1 MTKYDF
7 ILMSGEA
14 DAFLKKLQEIGLV
27 DITRSVKPVDEES
40 EKLSY
45 QADIYRKAIVALKE
59 VEPAEFAEKTYG
71 DLAANVM
78 ETVNGIEADRNQL
91 TQLHKDLEECQPWG
105 NFNMNDIEKL
115 AKQGL
120 KLHFYKAK
128 TVDPAWKEQYA
139 LSEISNDGTNTY
151 FVVVDDSEAVITS
164 HSVGEP
170 FGVARSDSD
179 AAIHTYEFPLKELP
193 APTRDCAT
201 IKKEIS
207 ALEYEIEQKN
217 KHLSELKCHEDDLRK
232 ELDKMASDLDLH
244 LAHVAGEK
252 AAEDYITVFEGF
264 APASSEERLRAL
276 LDQEDVFYVAD
287 KAKVDD
293 NPPIKLKN
301 NKFVSMFEL
310 LTDMYGR
317 PKYDEF
323 DPTVFI
329 SIFFMLFFAFCMGDM
344 GYGLVLIGASL
355 GLKKVLGNIAPL
367 GVTLGIATTIVGFFF
382 HTFFSMDMLEWSWLP
397 DSVKAIMLPSQIAGY
412 DGTMVL
418 ALLVGIVHICLAM
431 IVKTYQAT
439 KTKGFANSLGTW
451 GWTLLIVGGVIVG
464 GLALMGVMDKEVT
477 KWVVIVLGV
486 LSALGIFFLND
497 LHRNPLMNFGSG
509 LWDTYNTATGLLG
522 DVLSYLRLYA
532 LGLAGAKLG
541 EAFNAIGVQAL
552 GDGGFGWVA
561 FILIVV
567 IGHVLNV
574 AMCVLGAFVHPLR
587 LNFLEFFK
595 NSGYEGTGRNYNPL
609 QSTNKYQQIK
619 N

>member
-7 ILMSGEA
+7 ILMSGDA
-14 DAFLKKLQEIGLV
+14 DAFLEKLQSVGVV
-27 DITRSVKPVDEES
+27 DITRSLKPIDEKS
-40 EKLSY
+40 EKLS
-45 QADIYRKAIVALKE
+45 ARAEIYRKSLAALKE
-59 VEPAEFAEKTYG
+59 VVKAEDPGQKPTDFAVE
-71 DLAANVM
+71 VM
-78 ETVNGIEADRNQL
+78 ETVQEKETIEAQL
-91 TQLHKDLEECQPWG
+91 PQLRKDADELVPWG
-105 NFNMNDIEKL
+105 QFD
-115 AKQGL
+115 AKSFDRLKENGL

-128 TVDPAWKEQYA
+128 AIDPAWKEQYA
-139 LSEISNDGTNTY
+139 LSEISNLAGNSY
-151 FVVVDDSEAVITS
+151 FVVV
-164 HSVGEP
+164 
-170 FGVARSDSD
+170 SDSD
-179 AAIHTYEFPLKELP
+179 DFDFPLKELP
-193 APTRDCAT
+193 APNRDFADVEKQ
-201 IKKEIS
+201 IADLEAQVKQKEHRL
-207 ALEYEIEQKN
+207 AQ
-217 KHLSELKCHEDDLRK
+217 LKWHEPVIQA
-232 ELDKMASDLDLH
+232 ELDKTLSKLDLH
-244 LAHVAGEK
+244 LAHASGEK

-264 APASSEERLRAL
+264 APKENEPAL
-276 LDQEDVFYVAD
+276 HDMLEKENILYLVD

-301 NKFVSMFEL
+301 NKFVSMFEM

-329 SIFFMLFFAFCMGDM
+329 SIFFMLFFAFCMGDA
-344 GYGLVLIGASL
+344 GYGLVLILASL
-355 GLKKVLGNIAPL
+355 GLKKVLGKIAPL
-367 GVTLGIATTIVGFFF
+367 GITLGIATTVVGFLF
-382 HTFFSMDMLEWSWLP
+382 HTFFSVDMLTWTWLP
-397 DSVKAIMLPSQIAGY
+397 EAVKKCMLPSKIAGY

-418 ALLVGIVHICLAM
+418 ALIVGIVHICLAM
-431 IVKTYQAT
+431 IVKTYQ
-439 KTKGFANSLGTW
+439 KTKVNGFANSLGTW

-464 GLALMGVMDKEVT
+464 GLALMGVMDKALT
-477 KWVVIVLGV
+477 KWVVIVIGC

-497 LHRNPLMNFGSG
+497 LKRNPLLNFGSG

-541 EAFNAIGVQAL
+541 EAFNAIGLQAL

-567 IGHVLNV
+567 VGHVLNV

-595 NSGYEGTGRNYNPL
+595 NSGYEGSGRKYNPL
-609 QSTNKYQQIK
+609 SEIN

>member
-1 MTKYDF
+1 MVTEMTKYGF

-14 DAFLKKLQEIGLV
+14 DAFLKKLQEIGMV
-27 DITRSVKPVDEES
+27 DITRSVKPIDEQS
-40 EKLSY
+40 EKLSSK
-45 QADIYRKAIVALKE
+45 ADIYRKAIVALKE

-71 DLAANVM
+71 DLAANVL
-78 ETVNGIEADRNQL
+78 ETVNGIESDRNQL
-91 TQLHKDLEECQPWG
+91 SQLRRDLEECQPWG
-105 NFNMNDIEKL
+105 NFDVNDIERL

-151 FVVVDDSEAVITS
+151 FVVVDDQNE
-164 HSVGEP
+164 
-170 FGVARSDSD
+170 
-179 AAIHTYEFPLKELP
+179 YEFPLKELP
-193 APTRDCAT
+193 APTRDCAS
-201 IKKEIS
+201 IQKEI
-207 ALEYEIEQKN
+207 ATLEDDIEQKN
-217 KHLSELKCHEDDLRK
+217 RHLSELKCHEEDLRK
-232 ELDKMASDLDLH
+232 AMDKMATELDLH

-264 APASSEERLRAL
+264 APASSEASLRAL

-367 GVTLGIATTIVGFFF
+367 GVTLGIATTVVGFFF
-382 HTFFSMDMLEWSWLP
+382 HTFFSMDMLTWSWLP
-397 DSVKAIMLPSQIAGY
+397 EGVKSIMLPSQIAGY

-418 ALLVGIVHICLAM
+418 ALLIGIVHLCLAM
-431 IVKTYQAT
+431 IMKTYQAT
-439 KTKGFANSLGTW
+439 KTKGFFNSLGTW

-464 GLALMGVMDKEVT
+464 GLALMGVIDNAVT
-477 KWVVIVLGV
+477 KWIIIVIGC

-509 LWDTYNTATGLLG
+509 LWDTNNTATGLLG

-552 GDGGFGWVA
+552 GDGGVGWIPFV
-561 FILIVV
+561 LIVV
-567 IGHVLNV
+567 VGHVLNV

-595 NSGYEGTGRNYNPL
+595 NSGYEGSGRNYHPL
-609 QSTNKYQQIK
+609 GEVKGEN
-619 N
+619 

>member
-1 MTKYDF
+1 MVTEMTKYGF

-14 DAFLKKLQEIGLV
+14 DAFLKKLQEIGMV
-27 DITRSVKPVDEES
+27 DITRSVKPIDEQS

-45 QADIYRKAIVALKE
+45 QADIYRKAIAALKE

-71 DLAANVM
+71 DLAANVL
-78 ETVNGIEADRNQL
+78 ETVNGIESDRNQL
-91 TQLHKDLEECQPWG
+91 SQLRRDLEECQPWG
-105 NFNMNDIEKL
+105 NFDVNDIERL

-151 FVVVDDSEAVITS
+151 FVVVDDQNE
-164 HSVGEP
+164 
-170 FGVARSDSD
+170 
-179 AAIHTYEFPLKELP
+179 YEFPLKELP
-193 APTRDCAT
+193 APTRDCAS
-201 IKKEIS
+201 IQKEI
-207 ALEYEIEQKN
+207 ATLEDDIEQKN
-217 KHLSELKCHEDDLRK
+217 RHLSELKCHEEDLRK
-232 ELDKMASDLDLH
+232 AMDKMATELDLH

-264 APASSEERLRAL
+264 APASSEASLRAL

-367 GVTLGIATTIVGFFF
+367 GVTLGIATTVVGFFF
-382 HTFFSMDMLEWSWLP
+382 HTFFSMDMLTWSWLP
-397 DSVKAIMLPSQIAGY
+397 EGVKSIMLPSQIAGY

-418 ALLVGIVHICLAM
+418 ALLIGIVHLCLAM
-431 IVKTYQAT
+431 IMKTYQAT
-439 KTKGFANSLGTW
+439 KTKGFFNSLGTW

-464 GLALMGVMDKEVT
+464 GLALMGVIDNAVT
-477 KWVVIVLGV
+477 KWIIIVIGC

-552 GDGGFGWVA
+552 GDGGVGWIPFV
-561 FILIVV
+561 LIVV
-567 IGHVLNV
+567 VGHVLNV

-595 NSGYEGTGRNYNPL
+595 NSGYEGSGRNYHPL
-609 QSTNKYQQIK
+609 GEVKGEN
-619 N
+619 

>member
-1 MTKYDF
+1 
-7 ILMSGEA
+7 MSGEA
-14 DAFLKKLQEIGLV
+14 DAFLKKLQEIGMV
-27 DITRSVKPVDEES
+27 DITRSVKPIDEQS

-71 DLAANVM
+71 DLAANVL
-78 ETVNGIEADRNQL
+78 ETVNGIESDRNQL
-91 TQLHKDLEECQPWG
+91 TQLRKDLEECQPWG
-105 NFNMNDIEKL
+105 NFDMNDIERL

-128 TVDPAWKEQYA
+128 AVDPAWKEQYA
-139 LSEISNDGTNTY
+139 LSEISNDGVNTY
-151 FVVVDDSEAVITS
+151 FVVVDDQNE
-164 HSVGEP
+164 
-170 FGVARSDSD
+170 
-179 AAIHTYEFPLKELP
+179 YEFPLKELP
-193 APTRDCAT
+193 APTRDCAS
-201 IKKEIS
+201 IKKEIA
-207 ALEYEIEQKN
+207 ALEDDIEQKN

-232 ELDKMASDLDLH
+232 EMDKMASELDLH

-252 AAEDYITVFEGF
+252 VAEDYITVFEGF
-264 APASSEERLRAL
+264 APASSEESLRAL

-301 NKFVSMFEL
+301 NKYVSMFEL

-317 PKYDEF
+317 PKYNEF

-355 GLKKVLGNIAPL
+355 GLKKMLGNIAPL
-367 GVTLGIATTIVGFFF
+367 GVTLGIATTVVGFFF
-382 HTFFSMDMLEWSWLP
+382 HTFFSVDMLQWSWLP
-397 DSVKAIMLPSQIAGY
+397 EGVKSIMLPSQIAGF

-418 ALLVGIVHICLAM
+418 ALLVGVVHICLAM

-464 GLALMGVMDKEVT
+464 AFALLGVMET
-477 KWVVIVLGV
+477 SLATWAIIIIGI

-497 LHRNPLMNFGSG
+497 LHRNPLVNMGVG
-509 LWDTYNTATGLLG
+509 LWDTYQMVTGLLG

-552 GDGGFGWVA
+552 GDGGVNWIF

-567 IGHVLNV
+567 IGHVLNI

-595 NSGYEGTGRNYNPL
+595 NSGYEGSGRNYNPL
-609 QSTNKYQQIK
+609 QSTK
-619 N
+619 

>member
-1 MTKYDF
+1 MVTEMTKYGF

-14 DAFLKKLQEIGLV
+14 DAFLKKLQEIGMV
-27 DITRSVKPVDEES
+27 DITRSVKPIDEQS

-71 DLAANVM
+71 DLAANVL
-78 ETVNGIEADRNQL
+78 ETVNGIESDRNQL
-91 TQLHKDLEECQPWG
+91 TQLRKDLEECQPWG
-105 NFNMNDIEKL
+105 NFDMNDIERL

-128 TVDPAWKEQYA
+128 MVDPTWKEQYA
-139 LSEISNDGTNTY
+139 LSEISNDGVNTY
-151 FVVVDDSEAVITS
+151 FVVVDDQNE
-164 HSVGEP
+164 
-170 FGVARSDSD
+170 
-179 AAIHTYEFPLKELP
+179 YEFPLKELP
-193 APTRDCAT
+193 APTRDCAS
-201 IKKEIS
+201 IKKEIA
-207 ALEYEIEQKN
+207 ALEDDIEQKN

-232 ELDKMASDLDLH
+232 EMDKLASELDLH

-264 APASSEERLRAL
+264 APASSEESLRAL

-301 NKFVSMFEL
+301 NKYVSMFEL

-317 PKYDEF
+317 PKYNEF

-355 GLKKVLGNIAPL
+355 GLKKMLGNIAPL
-367 GVTLGIATTIVGFFF
+367 GVTLGIATTVVGFFF
-382 HTFFSMDMLEWSWLP
+382 HTFFSVDMLQWGWLP
-397 DSVKAIMLPSQIAGY
+397 EGVKSIMLPSQIAGF

-418 ALLVGIVHICLAM
+418 ALLVGVVHICLAM

-439 KTKGFANSLGTW
+439 KTKGFANSLGAW

-464 GLALMGVMDKEVT
+464 AFALLGVMET
-477 KWVVIVLGV
+477 SLATWAIIIIGI

-497 LHRNPLMNFGSG
+497 LHRNPLVNMGAG
-509 LWDTYNTATGLLG
+509 LWDTYQMVTGLLG

-552 GDGGFGWVA
+552 GDGGVNWIF

-595 NSGYEGTGRNYNPL
+595 NSGYEGSGRNYHPL
-609 QSTNKYQQIK
+609 QSTK
-619 N
+619 